1 MSDVSYSMSFGP
13 IYDLPENMDNSS
25 EEGEAFPYSDN
36 GTYIATAESQGTAHR
51 MLFYGLPVIMV
62 AGTLGNAASAAVL
75 SRPRMRATSVYFYLL
90 LLSAADTLVLYSS
103 ALKTWLRLATGTEWL
118 HASDAACR
126 SLTFTLLTAQHLS
139 AWLIVLTTADR
150 FVAVWFPLKVAVFCS
165 KRRARLAS
173 LILFIAIIIFDGHV
187 FWTFELL
194 PEGKM
199 NILMNV
205 ILDKFISLVQT
216 MTRVYTRCRNATY
229 RVAYVPSHVG

>member
-1 MSDVSYSMSFGP
+1 MLSSNVTSMPAS
-13 IYDLPENMDNSS
+13 LHV
-25 EEGEAFPYSDN
+25 
-36 GTYIATAESQGTAHR
+36 AHQL
-51 MLFYGLPVIMV
+51 LFYGLPVIMI

-139 AWLIVLTTADR
+139 AWLVVLTTADR
-150 FVAVWFPLKVAVFCS
+150 FVAVWFPLKAAVFCS

-173 LILFIAIIIFDGHV
+173 LILFITVVIFDGHV

-194 PEGKM
+194 PEGKCM
-199 NILMNV
+199 NLIHDNITVEDTPTGKL
-205 ILDKFISLVQT
+205 
-216 MTRVYTRCRNATY
+216 
-229 RVAYVPSHVG
+229 

>member
-1 MSDVSYSMSFGP
+1 MLSSNVTSMPAS
-13 IYDLPENMDNSS
+13 LHV
-25 EEGEAFPYSDN
+25 
-36 GTYIATAESQGTAHR
+36 AHQL
-51 MLFYGLPVIMV
+51 LFYGLPVIMI

-139 AWLIVLTTADR
+139 AWLVVLTTADR
-150 FVAVWFPLKVAVFCS
+150 FVAVWFPLKAAVFCS

-173 LILFIAIIIFDGHV
+173 LILFITVVIFDGHV

-194 PEGKM
+194 PEGKCM
-199 NILMNV
+199 NLIHNEKALRETQTLRAGC
-205 ILDKFISLVQT
+205 IRRSQKFS
-216 MTRVYTRCRNATY
+216 TRRRPPFRGAKI
-229 RVAYVPSHVG
+229 